1 MRLRGERGA
10 ARARALVGSFRPLR
24 LARGE
29 APRVVLTGF
38 GAFAGAPRNA
48 TEEMIRT
55 LASDLGVELRA
66 RSFRARELAIGRGV
80 VRLPSSA
87 EAHVSL
93 MVLPVVWEAAA
104 ALVAKEARASRASL
118 VVMSGIASK
127 MRTITLEGFATSARR
142 RVPDVF
148 GVRPAR
154 ARSASRALETTLD
167 VAAARAAVEAAL
179 SRERVDAVEG
189 VTTREL
195 DATNAYVCN
204 DIAHLTAR
212 LAASGVRVL
221 RSTASPHGVHVPR
234 IGRVAHGF
242 VHWPA
247 ELAPDHAPAC
257 ARVLLSMVD
266 ALIATRAGGAA

>member
-24 LARGE
+24 LALGE

-48 TEEMIRT
+48 TEEMIRA
-55 LASDLGVELRA
+55 LASDVGIEMRA

-118 VVMSGIASK
+118 VVMSGIAAR
-127 MRTITLEGFATSARR
+127 MRSITLESFATSARKR
-142 RVPDVF
+142 MADVF

-154 ARSASRALETTLD
+154 GRSASRALETTLD
-167 VAAARAAVEAAL
+167 VVVARAAAEAAL
-179 SRERVDAVEG
+179 SRERIDAIEG
-189 VTTREL
+189 VTSREV

-204 DIAHLTAR
+204 DVAHVTAR
-212 LAASGVRVL
+212 LATSNVRVL
-221 RSTASPHGVHVPR
+221 RSTASPDGVHVPR

-247 ELAPDHAPAC
+247 EIAPDHAPAC

-266 ALIATRAGGAA
+266 ALIAPRGGGAA